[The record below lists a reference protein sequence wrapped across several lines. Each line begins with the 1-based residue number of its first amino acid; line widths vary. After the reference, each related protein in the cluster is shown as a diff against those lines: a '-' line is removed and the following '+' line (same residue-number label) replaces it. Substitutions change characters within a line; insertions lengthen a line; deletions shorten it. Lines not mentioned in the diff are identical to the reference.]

1 MKIGIIPARYA
12 STRFPGKPLALIYNK
27 PMIQHVFERCKEAD
41 LDEVFVATDDD
52 RIKNAVENF
61 GGNVIMTNPNHASGT
76 DRCAEAARIL
86 NLNPHDFVINIQGD
100 EPFIR
105 KEEINMLADLLDNQ
119 NIQIATLAKPISN
132 TEEFNNPNKVKV
144 VFTKSH
150 RALYFSRSPIPHNAL
165 PKLQVT
171 SDELPSLLLSPFSF
185 LPSHKHLGIYAYR
198 NDILQQITQLPIS
211 TLEETE
217 KLEQLRWLE
226 NDYTIHV
233 SICHHESIA
242 IDTPEDLE
250 QLKDRKTIRP

>member
-12 STRFPGKPLALIYNK
+12 STRFPGKPLALIHNK

-41 LDEVFVATDDD
+41 LSEVFVATDDE
-52 RIKNAVENF
+52 RIKNTVENF
-61 GGNVIMTNPNHASGT
+61 GGKVIMTNPNHASGT

-86 NLNPHDFVINIQGD
+86 NLNAHDFVINIQGD

-105 KEEINMLADLLDNQ
+105 KEEINLLVNMIDNQ
-119 NIQIATLAKPISN
+119 NVQIATLAKPIAN
-132 TEEFNNPNKVKV
+132 PEEYNNPNKVKV
-144 VFTKSH
+144 VFSNSNQ
-150 RALYFSRSPIPHNAL
+150 ALYFSRSPIPHNAF
-165 PKLQVT
+165 PKLQVA
-171 SDELPSLLLSPFSF
+171 SNELQPLLLSPFSF
-185 LPSHKHLGIYAYR
+185 LPSHKHIGIYAYR
-198 NDILQQITQLPIS
+198 NDVLQQITQLPVS
-211 TLEETE
+211 KLEETE

-250 QLKDRKTIRP
+250 QLRITN